1 MKNMLQFILAA
12 LLLMS
17 GLAIGASAGS
27 EGVVVTNAWSR
38 ASIGSG
44 RPGAAYMEIRNTGDE
59 PVTLTGLRTDLA
71 MMAEIHRTSTNA
83 QGVTSMAPAGEIVIA
98 PGETIERVMTRL
110 EAGDEAVT
118 VSLDDGSRLSCGKLV
133 VAAGAWSGWFPS

>member
-1 MKNMLQFILAA
+1 MKYMLQFILAA

-98 PGETIERVMTRL
+98 PGETIAL
-110 EAGDEAVT
+110 EPGE
-118 VSLDDGSRLSCGKLV
+118 
-133 VAAGAWSGWFPS
+133 